1 MQYSKLL
8 SHLDIGDSTLRS
20 PTPCLITGMS
30 ERCMA
35 SPDGSFSKSCAATC
49 IAEMIVL
56 SLKGKFR
63 NATLSCC
70 LAGAIATNELERAVD
85 AVCCLGTAATVVEVV
100 DACRERRLE
109 MMVGV
114 SGTMKDEMEVT
125 NNIIIRNKRTS
136 LTQGC
141 EYLRSVEGVP
151 CRWHSLLLRCR
162 GLSLH
167 LAPGRGS
174 GSPESLIE
182 RIVTP
187 ALDVPAQ

>member
-1 MQYSKLL
+1 
-8 SHLDIGDSTLRS
+8 
-20 PTPCLITGMS
+20 
-30 ERCMA
+30 
-35 SPDGSFSKSCAATC
+35 
-49 IAEMIVL
+49 MIVL

-114 SGTMKDEMEVT
+114 SETMGGGIEQLYFIEKGGC
-125 NNIIIRNKRTS
+125 S